1 MSIFAT
7 LAAQN
12 APLLMGTFG
21 ETLGLTYIP
30 QGGANIT
37 LSGMVLGTPPELTSA
52 TPRGMVNKTIIRIL
66 KSDYPTK
73 PIVGGDKILASNMS
87 KPATVQKIENEL
99 DPIMWNLTVE

>member
-1 MSIFAT
+1 
-7 LAAQN
+7 
-12 APLLMGTFG
+12 
-21 ETLGLTYIP
+21 
-30 QGGANIT
+30 
-37 LSGMVLGTPPELTSA
+37 
-52 TPRGMVNKTIIRIL
+52 MVNKTIIRIL